1 MGKADAARVSAPN
14 PEWVYMFQQWK
25 IELGQP
31 EHRAHG
37 IPVPIGNRAFQII
50 SVLVQ
55 SAYELTARIAL
66 WVGFGAR
73 LEHDRLARLQLTT
86 LNLNLFGSP
95 TRSDYRFVI
104 RSGRPME
111 KARQFWNSQSQFS
124 PEMRWASGD
133 FRRD

>member
-1 MGKADAARVSAPN
+1 VADCGG
-14 PEWVYMFQQWK
+14 F
-25 IELGQP
+25 
-31 EHRAHG
+31 HRAAERLNLTQ
-37 IPVPIGNRAFQII
+37 PID
-50 SVLVQ
+50 
-55 SAYELTARIAL
+55 
-66 WVGFGAR
+66 
-73 LEHDRLARLQLTT
+73 DRLARLQLTT

-104 RSGRPME
+104 RSGRLME